1 LTSRRRKQQ
10 TRRHGRF
17 HLRKANRIIFFGD
30 SLTALAVKD
39 ANVPESKGYVPLVR
53 AALKDSGVEVD
64 AVATGGHKVT
74 DLLKRVDQ
82 DVLAKRPTVVVI
94 QIGVNDASAGVTP
107 ELFKAQLE
115 ELIGKLQQGGA
126 RVIQCTCTCRI
137 EGYDPDNAMDKKLDA
152 LAEVA
157 RLIAMEKQL
166 PLVDLRKAFI
176 EYWKTNNPENKP
188 KVSHLRRQSLD
199 GGRPQIRRRTD
210 VEEIQVV
217 IRGEP
222 YLEVSRWSTKINLR
236 NPNSCM
242 PNKSTKKS
250 MEGFTSYMMQ
260 TFAG

>member
-1 LTSRRRKQQ
+1 MKGTIMKTLHIIAALVTVSANLSALDAWAQQGADPASRQIQLKK
-10 TRRHGRF
+10 GD
-17 HLRKANRIIFFGD
+17 RIIFFGD

-39 ANVPESKGYVPLVR
+39 SHVPEGKGYVPLVR
-53 AALKDSGVEVD
+53 AALKDRGVDVD

-82 DVLAKRPTVVVI
+82 DVVAKKPTIVVI

-157 RLIAMEKQL
+157 RAIAREKQL
-166 PLVDLRKAFI
+166 PLVDLRKAFTD
-176 EYWKTNNPENKP
+176 YWKTNNPENKP
-188 KVSHLRRQSLD
+188 KGFLTYD
-199 GGRPQIRRRTD
+199 GNHWTETGHKYVAEQ
-210 VEEIQVV
+210 
-217 IRGEP
+217 
-222 YLEVSRWSTKINLR
+222 
-236 NPNSCM
+236 M
-242 PNKSTKKS
+242 MKK
-250 MEGFTSYMMQ
+250 FK
-260 TFAG
+260 F